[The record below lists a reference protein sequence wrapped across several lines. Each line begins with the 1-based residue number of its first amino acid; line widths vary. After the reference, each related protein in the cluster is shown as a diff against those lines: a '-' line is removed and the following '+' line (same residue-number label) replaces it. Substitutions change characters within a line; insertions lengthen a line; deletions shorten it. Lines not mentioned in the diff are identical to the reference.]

1 MAVRAMKIRGNQVPR
16 QNGEMGR
23 LRVIQG
29 ADSGATFVLFGQEI
43 SVGRGEENDVQ
54 VADLKMSRRHV
65 VLKFMGAAWAIQD
78 QGSANGV
85 QKNGQWIRQD
95 QIRSG
100 DVLQVGET
108 TFEFMAGDA
117 STGMIIAPPRTL
129 EQIKTEAEAY
139 DQQRARVR
147 AMGGVYGP
155 LPGSNGARPNPLDAQ
170 RADKKGGFDLN
181 NPAMKKRLLIY
192 GGMALGLYFFL
203 FDDSTNQQKRPTAP
217 AKKEERT
224 LASLL
229 PPGETLSH
237 PKAEIFFKDGFREYT
252 AKNYVRA
259 RQQFETVL
267 QVQPTHGLAEFYLKK
282 CDQEIEELVK
292 YHLDNGKKALE
303 FGRYRQAKGH
313 FETVL
318 RTLYRDQSN
327 KSYLEAKGRFEETL
341 KRMKGEGKGT

>member
-1 MAVRAMKIRGNQVPR
+1 MPR
-16 QNGEMGR
+16 QNGEVGR
-23 LRVIQG
+23 LRVVQG
-29 ADSGATFVLFGQEI
+29 ADSGATFVLFGSEI
-43 SVGRGEENDVQ
+43 SLGRGEENDVQ
-54 VADLKMSRRHV
+54 VPDLKMSRRHV
-65 VLKFMGAAWAIQD
+65 VLKYMAGGWAFQD

-85 QKNGQWIRQD
+85 MKNGQWVRQD

-100 DVLQVGET
+100 DVIQVGET
-108 TFEFMAGDA
+108 TFEFMSADA

-129 EQIKTEAEAY
+129 EQIKSEADAF
-139 DQQRARVR
+139 DQQRAKVR
-147 AMGGVYGP
+147 AMGGIYGP
-155 LPGSNGARPNPLDAQ
+155 LPGANGSRPNPLEEKSTG
-170 RADKKGGFDLN
+170 RKGGFDLN
-181 NPAMKKRLLIY
+181 DPAMKKRLLVY
-192 GGMALGLYFFL
+192 GGAALGLYFFL
-203 FDDSTNQQKRPTAP
+203 FDDSGQQQKRPQQP

-237 PKAEIFFKDGFREYT
+237 PKAEMFFKDGFREYT

-292 YHLDNGKKALE
+292 YHLDSGKKNLE

-327 KSYLEAKGRFEETL
+327 KSYQEAKGRYEETL
-341 KRMKGEGKGT
+341 KRMKGEGKGS